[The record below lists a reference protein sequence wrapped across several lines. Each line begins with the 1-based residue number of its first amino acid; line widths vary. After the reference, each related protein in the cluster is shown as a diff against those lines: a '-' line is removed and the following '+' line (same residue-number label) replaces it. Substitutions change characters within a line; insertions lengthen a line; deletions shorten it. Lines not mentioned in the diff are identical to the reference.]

1 MKEKYLKAFMKMT
14 EVFAETSEAERLKVA
29 ACLIKNG
36 NPIAFGVNGT
46 LPGWSTNIC
55 EDEYGSTK
63 ADVVLHAEIQ
73 ALNKLRKI
81 NESSVGAT
89 LLVTHAC
96 CLRCAHEVVDSG
108 ITTVYY
114 REEYRSEEGLQ
125 YLEKNGVLVYKI

>member
-1 MKEKYLKAFMKMT
+1 MKQKYLNAFMKMT

-46 LPGWSTNIC
+46 LPGWNTNVC
-55 EDEYGSTK
+55 EDEDGSTK

-96 CLRCAHEVVDSG
+96 CLRCAHEVVDAGVS
-108 ITTVYY
+108 TVYY
-114 REEYRSEEGLQ
+114 REDYRCTDGIEYLK
-125 YLEKNGVLVYKI
+125 KNGVTVTKL

>member
-1 MKEKYLKAFMKMT
+1 MKEKYLKAFIKMT

-46 LPGWSTNIC
+46 LPGWNTNVC
-55 EDEYGSTK
+55 EDEDGSTK
-63 ADVVLHAEIQ
+63 ADIVLHAEIQ

-96 CLRCAHEVVDSG
+96 CLRCAHEVVDAGVS
-108 ITTVYY
+108 TVYY
-114 REEYRSEEGLQ
+114 RHPYRCTEGIEYLQ
-125 YLEKNGVLVYKI
+125 KNGVEVYQI